1 MKLEWLDDP
10 AWERQTQQSVVTWLG
25 TIQVKGT
32 VKYEIEYYELP
43 KTTPLQSALEDLYD
57 YLNSRFVSSF

>member
-43 KTTPLQSALEDLYD
+43 KTPLHSALEDLYD
-57 YLNSRFVSSF
+57 YLDSRFVSSF